1 MNGRSVRLAL
11 CSMVVALCTAMM
23 FLTGIIPVGLYAF
36 PALSGIPNLFVV
48 IAFGTGWAWAVYLAV
63 SLLSFLLSADKEA
76 ALLYFLLFGCYP
88 VLKAALEGRFSRRVA
103 FLLKF
108 LFFNTAACVE
118 FFAAVKILGV
128 PQDSFTFFGI
138 SVPWLFLILGNAAFL
153 CYDYA
158 LSRLALQYGR
168 KIHQMV
174 SKWFRP
180 R

>member
-1 MNGRSVRLAL
+1 MNAHSIRLAL
-11 CSMVVALCTAMM
+11 CSMVVALCAAMM
-23 FLTGIIPVGLYAF
+23 FLTGVIPVGLYAF
-36 PALSGIPNLFVV
+36 PALAGIPNMFVV
-48 IAFGTGWAWAVYLAV
+48 IEFGTGWAWAVYLAV

-76 ALLYFLLFGCYP
+76 VLLFFLLFGCYP
-88 VLKAALEGRFSRRVA
+88 VLKAVLEGRFPRRVS

-108 LFFNTAACVE
+108 LFFNAAACAE

-128 PQDSFTFFGI
+128 PQDSFTVFGV

-158 LSRLALQYGR
+158 LSRLAVQYGR
-168 KIHQMV
+168 KIHRMV
-174 SKWFRP
+174 SKWLRP